1 MKNLN
6 SRFQDKSFKKTIST
20 KDESESPHKR
30 KRQTHSDKCH
40 NIKFPV
46 TTVMQMKLRT
56 YCKQMG
62 RIYYTQDGQA
72 LSQTVF
78 NTSLLQFGLHHIE
91 IVDWNQHYKDTKTYM
106 HTMLKEQVHQTIGGP
121 YGLAIQKQVSERKVV
136 VFIMASVLLWIEKG
150 GSLEK
155 ILQ

>member
-1 MKNLN
+1 MESLN
-6 SRFQDKSFKKTIST
+6 PIFQDKPLKKTISP

-78 NTSLLQFGLHHIE
+78 NTSLLQFGLHHTE
-91 IVDWNQHYKDTKTYM
+91 IVDWTLHYKDTKTYM
-106 HTMLKEQVHQTIGGP
+106 HTMLKEQAYQTIGGP

-136 VFIMASVLLWIEKG
+136 FFIMASVLLWIEKG

-155 ILQ
+155 IL

>member
-1 MKNLN
+1 MESLN
-6 SRFQDKSFKKTIST
+6 PMFQDKPLKKGIST
-20 KDESESPHKR
+20 KEESEHPLKR
-30 KRQTHSDKCH
+30 KRQTRSDKCH

-56 YCKQMG
+56 YCKQMNG
-62 RIYYTQDGQA
+62 LYYTQDRQA

-78 NTSLLQFGLHHIE
+78 NTSLLQFGLHHTE
-91 IVDWNQHYKDTKTYM
+91 IVDWTLPYQDTKTYM
-106 HTMLKEQVHQTIGGP
+106 HTMLKEQEYQRIGGP

-136 VFIMASVLLWIEKG
+136 FFMMASVLLWIEKG